1 MIKDLSAKLIAAVT
15 EINQQSRKSFA
26 TEQQE
31 IATKKAASAKMH
43 TFMPKQPGPKADPA
57 AVSAAKKMAEEAE
70 GTVPKT
76 PREKEL
82 AAKHGNKKLITH
94 GDVMKARGIH
104 REEAIG
110 HAGKVTMK
118 HVNAS
123 NASPQVKA
131 AIKKAAPDI
140 KSYGDRAAALNAAG
154 IKREEFQ
161 SVRVEGF
168 KDIMKK
174 IGNKV
179 LDAVA
184 PSDDKLVD
192 NLHKSV
198 HGKNAPNV
206 PKPVVKPK
214 LKLAHDYV
222 KENVKDQE
230 TPTKKPKV
238 PEVPEWKKKLN
249 DPYAKEKSAFNS
261 KQISTGT
268 VYTRKYEEVEQ
279 QNEAK
284 SESDKDFKA
293 RQERLAAAAAETAK
307 DPVRLKR
314 MMSIPGYSAAMGLA
328 NKTTTKEEVET
339 LDELSKSTLGSYV
352 KKATRDATITRK
364 IGADFEHQGNRAK
377 SPGMK
382 AASNE
387 MSQKYK
393 EKSWKR
399 RDGVDK
405 AVDRLTKEEVEQ
417 QNEAILKGPSRL
429 GFQNDRFSHLNTP
442 AKPTAPKKEEVKSV
456 GVKHEQF
463 GAGKTLP
470 QFAEDLSW
478 IDVMFDEGIKRVYV
492 EDLELT
498 EEKAVHPDAIH
509 VSNAGG
515 GKYKVHAVGSNFS
528 HGIKVGEHLTDT
540 HLDDFSEMGGKIKT
554 VKAPKKD

>member
-1 MIKDLSAKLIAAVT
+1 
-15 EINQQSRKSFA
+15 
-26 TEQQE
+26 
-31 IATKKAASAKMH
+31 
-43 TFMPKQPGPKADPA
+43 
-57 AVSAAKKMAEEAE
+57 MAEEHE

-104 REEAIG
+104 REEAMG

-118 HVNAS
+118 QVNEAEHILPMKGGDARYGEMMKHAKKMGYNVHHNEHLGDEKSGNKGNADVTVHYERGDKRDTAIPQSIEIHKGGKAHSDKALTAMVKGKAS
-123 NASPQVKA
+123 AMREGWNPIKHIPKEKQNNA
-131 AIKKAAPDI
+131 I
-140 KSYGDRAAALNAAG
+140 
-154 IKREEFQ
+154 
-161 SVRVEGF
+161 RVEGF

-206 PKPVVKPK
+206 PKPKPK

-230 TPTKKPKV
+230 TPTKKPGV

-249 DPYAKEKSAFNS
+249 DPYAKEKSAFHS

-268 VYTRKYEEVEQ
+268 VYSRKYEEVESVEEGRRGREPS
-279 QNEAK
+279 NSILAPTETGAK
-284 SESDKDFKA
+284 SVYKGTPEYG
-293 RQERLAAAAAETAK
+293 QEK
-307 DPVRLKR
+307 
-314 MMSIPGYSAAMGLA
+314 
-328 NKTTTKEEVET
+328 
-339 LDELSKSTLGSYV
+339 
-352 KKATRDATITRK
+352 
-364 IGADFEHQGNRAK
+364 
-377 SPGMK
+377 
-382 AASNE
+382 
-387 MSQKYK
+387 
-393 EKSWKR
+393 KR
-399 RDGVDK
+399 RMDLDK
-405 AVDRLTKEEVEQ
+405 HLKNTIHNDKMAYRKTQKEEVEQ

-442 AKPTAPKKEEVKSV
+442 AKPTTPKKEEVKSV

-540 HLDDFSEMGGKIKT
+540 HLDDFSEMGGKVKT

>member
-43 TFMPKQPGPKADPA
+43 TFMPKQPAPKADPA

-70 GTVPKT
+70 GSVPKT

-82 AAKHGNKKLITH
+82 AAKHGNKNRITM
-94 GDVMKARGIH
+94 GDVLKARGVV
-104 REEAIG
+104 RKEEVEEVEEATMG

-123 NASPQVKA
+123 NATPQVKA

-154 IKREEFQ
+154 IKREEVEQADENHKPGHVGFKKLAAKTSPALAAWIGRKKFGKKEFQ
-161 SVRVEGF
+161 AMGERGKEQQAEGF
-168 KDIMKK
+168 MDTMKK
-174 IGNKV
+174 LGNKV

-184 PSDDKLVD
+184 PGDDKLLD

-206 PKPVVKPK
+206 PKPKPK

-222 KENVKDQE
+222 KEEKGEKGE
-230 TPTKKPKV
+230 TAAHEKAEKKK
-238 PEVPEWKKKLN
+238 EVPEYKKMLN
-249 DPYAKEKSAFNS
+249 DPYAKEKSKFNS

-268 VYTRKYEEVEQ
+268 VYSRKYEEVQ
-279 QNEAK
+279 
-284 SESDKDFKA
+284 
-293 RQERLAAAAAETAK
+293 
-307 DPVRLKR
+307 
-314 MMSIPGYSAAMGLA
+314 
-328 NKTTTKEEVET
+328 
-339 LDELSKSTLGSYV
+339 
-352 KKATRDATITRK
+352 
-364 IGADFEHQGNRAK
+364 
-377 SPGMK
+377 
-382 AASNE
+382 
-387 MSQKYK
+387 
-393 EKSWKR
+393 
-399 RDGVDK
+399 
-405 AVDRLTKEEVEQ
+405 
-417 QNEAILKGPSRL
+417 
-429 GFQNDRFSHLNTP
+429 
-442 AKPTAPKKEEVKSV
+442 SV

-509 VSNAGG
+509 VSDAGG

-528 HGIKVGEHLTDT
+528 HGVKVGEHLTDT
-540 HLDDFSEMGGKIKT
+540 HLDDFSEMGGKVKT

>member
-1 MIKDLSAKLIAAVT
+1 MIKDLSAKLVAAVT
-15 EINQQSRKSFA
+15 EINQKSRQSFA
-26 TEQQE
+26 AEQQE
-31 IATKKAASAKMH
+31 VATKKAASAKMH
-43 TFMPKQPGPKADPA
+43 TFMPKQPAPKADPA
-57 AVSAAKKMAEEAE
+57 AVLTSKKMAEEAE

-82 AAKHGNKKLITH
+82 AAKHGNKNLITH
-94 GDVMKARGIH
+94 GDVMKARGVKKEGWNPIKH
-104 REEAIG
+104 IPKENQTPAI
-110 HAGKVTMK
+110 
-118 HVNAS
+118 
-123 NASPQVKA
+123 KA
-131 AIKKAAPDI
+131 AAKDVKRG
-140 KSYGDRAAALNAAG
+140 SYADRAALLKAGGVKEEVEQQDEEHGGFKKLAAKTSPALAAWIG
-154 IKREEFQ
+154 REKYGKDKFQ
-161 SVRVEGF
+161 KMAADGKKQQTEGF
-168 KDIMKK
+168 KDMMKK

-184 PSDDKLVD
+184 PSDDKLID

-206 PKPVVKPK
+206 PKPKPK

-222 KENVKDQE
+222 KEEKE
-230 TPTKKPKV
+230 KGKKPETAAKEKT
-238 PEVPEWKKKLN
+238 EVPEWKKKLN

-268 VYTRKYEEVEQ
+268 VYSRKY
-279 QNEAK
+279 
-284 SESDKDFKA
+284 
-293 RQERLAAAAAETAK
+293 
-307 DPVRLKR
+307 
-314 MMSIPGYSAAMGLA
+314 
-328 NKTTTKEEVET
+328 EEVET
-339 LDELSKSTLGSYV
+339 LDELSKSTLGSYA

-364 IGADFEHQGNRAK
+364 IGADFEHQSNRAK

-405 AVDRLTKEEVEQ
+405 AVDRLTKEEVE
-417 QNEAILKGPSRL
+417 
-429 GFQNDRFSHLNTP
+429 
-442 AKPTAPKKEEVKSV
+442 SV

-478 IDVMFDEGIKRVYV
+478 IDVMFEEGIKRVDV

-515 GKYKVHAVGSNFS
+515 GKYKVHAVGKNFS
-528 HGIKVGEHLTDT
+528 SGIKVGEHLTDT

>member
-43 TFMPKQPGPKADPA
+43 TFMPKQPAPKADPA
-57 AVSAAKKMAEEAE
+57 AVPAAKKMAEETE

-82 AAKHGNKKLITH
+82 AAKAGNKKVITH
-94 GDVMKARGIH
+94 ADVMAARGVNKEGWNPIKH
-104 REEAIG
+104 IPKENQTPAI
-110 HAGKVTMK
+110 
-118 HVNAS
+118 
-123 NASPQVKA
+123 KA
-131 AIKKAAPDI
+131 AAKDVKRG
-140 KSYGDRAAALNAAG
+140 SYADRAALLKAG
-154 IKREEFQ
+154 GVKEEVG

-168 KDIMKK
+168 KDMMKK

-184 PSDDKLVD
+184 PSDDKLID

-206 PKPVVKPK
+206 PKPKPK

-222 KENVKDQE
+222 KEDVKDQD
-230 TPTKKPKV
+230 KKTAAKEKA
-238 PEVPEWKKKLN
+238 EVPEWKKKLN

-268 VYTRKYEEVEQ
+268 VYSRKYEEVEQ
-279 QNEAK
+279 QNETK

-307 DPVRLKR
+307 DPARLKR

-339 LDELSKSTLGSYV
+339 LDELSKSTLGSYA

-405 AVDRLTKEEVEQ
+405 AVDRLTKEEVE
-417 QNEAILKGPSRL
+417 
-429 GFQNDRFSHLNTP
+429 
-442 AKPTAPKKEEVKSV
+442 SV

-509 VSNAGG
+509 VSDAGG

-528 HGIKVGEHLTDT
+528 HGVKVGEHLTDT
-540 HLDDFSEMGGKIKT
+540 HLDDFSEMGGKVKT

>member
-15 EINQQSRKSFA
+15 EINQKSRQSFA
-26 TEQQE
+26 TEQQD

-43 TFMPKQPGPKADPA
+43 TFMPKQPAPKADPA
-57 AVSAAKKMAEEAE
+57 AVSTAKKMAEGAE

-94 GDVMKARGIH
+94 GDVMKARGVQ
-104 REEAIG
+104 REEAVQADEATMG

-118 HVNAS
+118 HVMKS
-123 NASPQVKA
+123 DASPQVKA

-140 KSYGDRAAALNAAG
+140 KSYADRAAALNAAG
-154 IKREEFQ
+154 IKRE
-161 SVRVEGF
+161 GF
-168 KDIMKK
+168 MDTMKK
-174 IGNKV
+174 LGNKV

-184 PSDDKLVD
+184 PGDDKLVD

-206 PKPVVKPK
+206 PKPK

-222 KENVKDQE
+222 KEEQSE
-230 TPTKKPKV
+230 KKEKPAKEKE
-238 PEVPEWKKKLN
+238 EVPEYKKMLN
-249 DPYAKEKSAFNS
+249 DPYAKEKSKFNS

-268 VYTRKYEEVEQ
+268 VYSRKYEEVEQ
-279 QNEAK
+279 QNEATEK
-284 SESDKDFKA
+284 KTDFDD
-293 RQERLAAAAAETAK
+293 RQKRLAAAAAQTAK
-307 DPVRLKR
+307 DPARLKR
-314 MMSIPGYSAAMGLA
+314 MMSIPGYSAAMDLA
-328 NKTTTKEEVET
+328 KKTTKEEVET
-339 LDELSKSTLGSYV
+339 LDELSKSTLGSYA
-352 KKATRDATITRK
+352 KQATRDAVITRK
-364 IGADFEHQGNRAK
+364 IGADFEHQGKRAK

-405 AVDRLTKEEVEQ
+405 AVDRLTKEEVE
-417 QNEAILKGPSRL
+417 
-429 GFQNDRFSHLNTP
+429 
-442 AKPTAPKKEEVKSV
+442 SV

-478 IDVMFDEGIKRVYV
+478 VDVMFDEGIKRVNV
-492 EDLELT
+492 EDLEIV

-515 GKYKVHAVGSNFS
+515 GKYKVHAVGKNFS
-528 HGIKVGEHLTDT
+528 SGIKVGEHLTDT
-540 HLDDFSEMGGKIKT
+540 HLDDFSEMGGKVKT
-554 VKAPKKD
+554 VKPPKKD